1 MEHPL
6 IGNIDHLTEAE
17 LIEKITELNK
27 KYYASSSMGNF
38 QLTSQIGM
46 AIETYRNKL
55 IQKQTK
61 QNPDNNFEDKI
72 DIS

>member
-1 MEHPL
+1 
-6 IGNIDHLTEAE
+6 
-17 LIEKITELNK
+17 
-27 KYYASSSMGNF
+27 
-38 QLTSQIGM
+38 M